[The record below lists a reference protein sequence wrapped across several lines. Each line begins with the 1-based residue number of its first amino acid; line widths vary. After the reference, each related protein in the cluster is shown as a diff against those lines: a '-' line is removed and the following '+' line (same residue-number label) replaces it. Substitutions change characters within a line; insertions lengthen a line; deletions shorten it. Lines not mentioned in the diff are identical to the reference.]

1 MTTPPPIDPTVALA
15 WGRTDGTRRGPKPS
29 LSLEEIV
36 ATAVRI
42 ADEEGLEAVS
52 MARVAKGLGFTTMSL
67 YRYVPSKA
75 DLLTH
80 MEDAA
85 LGPLPEDRVR
95 DVDWRTGLAA
105 WTRAV
110 LARFRLHPW
119 SATIPLTGPPL
130 MPRNTEWLD
139 WCLGHLADTPLAP
152 LEKLSTVMLLSGYAQ
167 NEVVRET
174 SLRLGR
180 TDQDSDD
187 QNPEAGQDSEAGTTS
202 PAGEDTRYAE
212 ALAHLIDPARLPH
225 LGALLDE
232 GLFSSQPYAD
242 VEDGDAFMLDYGLHR
257 ILDGIGLLIEA
268 RRSS

>member
-1 MTTPPPIDPTVALA
+1 
-15 WGRTDGTRRGPKPS
+15 
-29 LSLEEIV
+29 
-36 ATAVRI
+36 
-42 ADEEGLEAVS
+42 
-52 MARVAKGLGFTTMSL
+52 
-67 YRYVPSKA
+67 
-75 DLLTH
+75 
-80 MEDAA
+80 
-85 LGPLPEDRVR
+85 
-95 DVDWRTGLAA
+95 GLAA

-119 SATIPLTGPPL
+119 STTIPLTGPPL

-180 TDQDSDD
+180 TGQTAEADQSS
-187 QNPEAGQDSEAGTTS
+187 QNGQTAEAGADS
-202 PAGEDTRYAE
+202 PAREDVRYAE
-212 ALAHLIDPARLPH
+212 ALAHQIDPARLPH
-225 LGALLDE
+225 LGAVLDE

-268 RRSS
+268 RRRS